1 MDIIFIFAGMFVNY
15 IFLTKRERLVEKDSF
30 MLILGVSIA
39 LFIVGV
45 VLHFT
50 DVGRFS
56 AGGALLC
63 PLVSLL
69 LFRLFRK
76 LFINWCKHEPR
87 DTFNNWQSGL
97 GEDRIFN
104 IVYWVLTALLCMF
117 AITGMKELAE
127 AGW

>member
-1 MDIIFIFAGMFVNY
+1 MDILYIFAGLFVNL
-15 IFLTKRERLVEKDSF
+15 IFLFNRNLLIETENFK
-30 MLILGVSIA
+30 LILGISIA
-39 LFIVGV
+39 LFVGGV

-56 AGGALLC
+56 ASGALLC

-76 LFINWCKHEPR
+76 LFIKWCKHEPR
-87 DTFNNWQSGL
+87 DTFHNWQSGL

-104 IVYWVLTALLCMF
+104 IVYWVLTVWLGMF
-117 AITGMKELAE
+117 AIIGMEELAK